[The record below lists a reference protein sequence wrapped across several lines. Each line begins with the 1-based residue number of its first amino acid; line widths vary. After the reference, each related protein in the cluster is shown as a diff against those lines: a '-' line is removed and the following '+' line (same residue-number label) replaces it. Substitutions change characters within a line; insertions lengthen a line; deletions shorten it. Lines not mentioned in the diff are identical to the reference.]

1 MKILVLALI
10 LAINANAL
18 VSERQYNYLSYLA
31 LILKLTDTC
40 MVFNLDKWHNFE
52 VYKHLPVK
60 IKTNGSYV
68 YEGNLYNLINICK
81 EGLK

>member
-18 VSERQYNYLSYLA
+18 VSERQYNYLSYMV

-40 MVFNLDKWHNFE
+40 MIFNLDKWRNFE
-52 VYKHLPVK
+52 VYMYLHVK

-68 YEGNLYNLINICK
+68 YEDNLYNLINICK
-81 EGLK
+81 DGLK

>member
-1 MKILVLALI
+1 MKILVLTVMI
-10 LAINANAL
+10 TINANAL

-68 YEGNLYNLINICK
+68 YEDNLYNLINICK

>member
-1 MKILVLALI
+1 MKILVLTVMI
-10 LAINANAL
+10 AINANAL

-68 YEGNLYNLINICK
+68 YEDNLYNLINICK

>member
-10 LAINANAL
+10 LVINANAL
-18 VSERQYNYLSYLA
+18 VSERQYNYLSYMM

-40 MVFNLDKWHNFE
+40 MIFNLDKWRNFE
-52 VYKHLPVK
+52 VYRYLHVK

-68 YEGNLYNLINICK
+68 YEDNLYNLINICK
-81 EGLK
+81 DGLK